1 MTSCTPSSSCDSDAL
16 SPRRFTDLEVTT
28 LLRHGATYHL
38 RIVHQGARVQ
48 VFLDGNRIIDRT
60 DPAAAHTDGHVGL
73 NVFGGRAGYQDTY
86 AKEL

>member
-1 MTSCTPSSSCDSDAL
+1 M
-16 SPRRFTDLEVTT
+16 TT